1 MHIIRNSIDHGIE
14 TPDVREKLGKNRI
27 GNIAIQAIQKES
39 KIVINIKDD
48 GKGIDVEKIKQ
59 RAVEKELLTQEE
71 ADSMP
76 EEQIVNLIF

>member
-39 KIVINIKDD
+39 KIVINIKRRWQRYRCREDKT
-48 GKGIDVEKIKQ
+48 KG
-59 RAVEKELLTQEE
+59 L
-71 ADSMP
+71 
-76 EEQIVNLIF
+76 